1 MGRSLGIRSTTSSEP
16 YAAINTADD
25 EQDYND
31 NEQPFSPT
39 GSGLSF
45 ENDDEEVVD
54 FENNNGWDNDDD
66 DDYVDDDSSN
76 NIATQSFNLQH
87 QLDTAETQSN
97 ERCMRVKF
105 VLFFSLLA
113 AMVIFGK
120 EYYNIYGSDGSS
132 ESTTNTV
139 IVSDEFTVEEY
150 NGMRGKSTP
159 HNPSDK
165 KDDISSS
172 SFNYVG
178 DGGSK
183 VCQDD
188 PDFIYQHNGKSCAN
202 YVGKLDK
209 KKLLEK
215 RCSKQSGIMTEGSSG
230 GSISLLIKDFCKSSC
245 GLCDDNNGGDNKWW
259 NHGGFSKEEEKEII
273 KDQIEE
279 DVEDGV
285 LGEEIEGV
293 KEEIDELTTT
303 ATNEG
308 NNDVDVEELID
319 EEEYIEFEEEELEED
334 KEFLKEDMADITDKI
349 EEAKVDDDGLLAE
362 EKEEYIEELEEEY
375 AEDTEMEKE
384 VESLQG
390 EIGVVEELEEELEQQ
405 LDLPDDY
412 NSEGGE
418 EEQDN
423 EKVVGGSDTDYFVP
437 LTPKERD
444 QMKEKLKETLLQTKN
459 ALRMSAS
466 VKNRMALTDH
476 QRTFTLSTT
485 TPKQFMHNHHMKTGG
500 TSVDG
505 LIRCAL
511 NRQKELNG
519 GTQINYNSMSEC
531 GSRVRSCM
539 NTLAGK
545 LDATLTN
552 NVFYH
557 NDEEGTPFDPA
568 DEALDIPIDDFN
580 VCKTSESSVMSYC
593 ASLHAVRTFGW
604 KAVDKITVIRNPID
618 RAWSM
623 YRFTLQRCYK
633 CNELKDVLKQ
643 IQGGTFGSEEDEP
656 NFAYEPNNS
665 CAVQL
670 IGHQATNL
678 LSSVDLYNVAND
690 VRFPREEEIIK
701 EAIKNLR
708 EEFTWIGLTDR
719 IQESVDGFR
728 TIFPFLADNLSE
740 TAKEMQEEFEARG
753 ETLED
758 TTFALP
764 DGYSDT
770 RSCPFEH
777 RNAGRDPTCGTTEL
791 DDETKE
797 WIMKLN
803 KRDMAVYKAAVERF
817 EMQMEVLQEYKDGVF

>member
-1 MGRSLGIRSTTSSEP
+1 
-16 YAAINTADD
+16 
-25 EQDYND
+25 
-31 NEQPFSPT
+31 
-39 GSGLSF
+39 
-45 ENDDEEVVD
+45 
-54 FENNNGWDNDDD
+54 
-66 DDYVDDDSSN
+66 SSN
-76 NIATQSFNLQH
+76 
-87 QLDTAETQSN
+87 
-97 ERCMRVKF
+97 
-105 VLFFSLLA
+105 
-113 AMVIFGK
+113 
-120 EYYNIYGSDGSS
+120 
-132 ESTTNTV
+132 
-139 IVSDEFTVEEY
+139 
-150 NGMRGKSTP
+150 
-159 HNPSDK
+159 
-165 KDDISSS
+165 
-172 SFNYVG
+172 
-178 DGGSK
+178 
-183 VCQDD
+183 
-188 PDFIYQHNGKSCAN
+188 
-202 YVGKLDK
+202 
-209 KKLLEK
+209 
-215 RCSKQSGIMTEGSSG
+215 
-230 GSISLLIKDFCKSSC
+230 
-245 GLCDDNNGGDNKWW
+245 
-259 NHGGFSKEEEKEII
+259 GGFSKEEKKEII

-293 KEEIDELTTT
+293 KEEIEELTTT

-334 KEFLKEDMADITDKI
+334 KEFLKEDMMDISEKI
-349 EEAKVDDDGLLAE
+349 EEAQVDDDGLLSE

-375 AEDTEMEKE
+375 AEDTAMEKE
-384 VESLQG
+384 VESLEG
-390 EIGVVEELEEELEQQ
+390 ELGVVEELEEELEQQ

-423 EKVVGGSDTDYFVP
+423 EEVVGGSDTDYFVP
-437 LTPKERD
+437 LTSKERD
-444 QMKEKLKETLLQTKN
+444 QMKEKLRETLLQTKN

-476 QRTFTLSTT
+476 QRTFKLSTT
-485 TPKQFMHNHHMKTGG
+485 VPKQFMHNHHMKTGG

-519 GTQINYNSMSEC
+519 GTQVIYNSMSEC

-568 DEALDIPIDDFN
+568 DEALDSIDDLN
-580 VCKTSESSVMSYC
+580 VCETSESSVMSYC

-604 KAVDKITVIRNPID
+604 KGVDKITVIRNPID

-633 CNELKDVLKQ
+633 CNELKDVLEQ
-643 IQGGTFGSEEDEP
+643 IYSGTFGSEGDAP

-690 VRFPREEEIIK
+690 VRFPKEEEIIK

-728 TIFPFLADNLSE
+728 KVFPFLADNLNE
-740 TAKEMQEEFEARG
+740 EAKTLQDEFEARG

-764 DGYSDT
+764 GGYSDT

-777 RNAGRDPTCGTTEL
+777 KNAGRDPTCGTTEL

-817 EMQMEVLQEYKDGVF
+817 EIQMEVLQEYKDGVF